1 MKNFILLSLSLMC
14 VACSVQKQVTPTES
28 TRVETHIETVIQK
41 DTVYLELPVMVEK
54 IQTLDTVSVL
64 ENKYAKSEALISGG
78 ILAHSLATKP
88 VCEPVVV
95 DKQIVYRDSLVFV
108 DKVITNTVEVEKP
121 ISAGDLF
128 FLKLGKWVFVL
139 LIGYGFWRLFKFIY
153 LPIKK

>member
-1 MKNFILLSLSLMC
+1 MKNFFPISLTLLC
-14 VACSVQKQVTPTES
+14 VACCALKQVTPSEQS
-28 TRVETHIETVIQK
+28 RVEVRTETVIQK
-41 DTVYLELPVMVEK
+41 DTVYLELPVIVEK
-54 IQTLDTVSVL
+54 VQTLDTLSVL

-139 LIGYGFWRLFKFIY
+139 LIGYGFWRLFKFLY

>member
-1 MKNFILLSLSLMC
+1 MKNFFLISMLLLC
-14 VACSVQKQVTPTES
+14 VACCALKQVAPSEHS
-28 TRVETHIETVIQK
+28 RVEVHTETVIQK
-41 DTVYLELPVMVEK
+41 DTVYLELPVIVEK
-54 IQTLDTVSVL
+54 VQTLDTCSVL

-78 ILAHSLATKP
+78 VLAHSLATKP
-88 VCEPVVV
+88 ISEPVVV

-108 DKVITNTVEVEKP
+108 DKVIANTVEVEKP

-139 LIGYGFWRLFKFIY
+139 LIGYGFWRLFKFLY

>member
-1 MKNFILLSLSLMC
+1 MKNFFLISFTLLC
-14 VACSVQKQVTPTES
+14 VACCALKQVTPSEQS
-28 TRVETHIETVIQK
+28 RVEVRTETVIQK
-41 DTVYLELPVMVEK
+41 DTVYLELPVIVEK
-54 IQTLDTVSVL
+54 VQTLDTCSVL
-64 ENKYAKSEALISGG
+64 ENKYSKSEALISGG

-95 DKQIVYRDSLVFV
+95 DKQIVYRDSLMFV

-128 FLKLGKWVFVL
+128 FLKLGKWMFVL

>member
-1 MKNFILLSLSLMC
+1 MKNFFLISMLLLC
-14 VACSVQKQVTPTES
+14 VACCALKQVTPSEHS
-28 TRVETHIETVIQK
+28 RVEVHTETVIQK
-41 DTVYLELPVMVEK
+41 DTVYLELPVIVEK
-54 IQTLDTVSVL
+54 VQTLDTLSVL

-78 ILAHSLATKP
+78 VLAHSLATKP
-88 VCEPVVV
+88 VSEPVVV

-139 LIGYGFWRLFKFIY
+139 LIGYGFWRMFKFLY